1 MFTAKGSVA
10 TNEHGVVIRVTPR
23 DWVEY
28 RIDDHVLHIPC
39 EGTVDETGYPT
50 GETVYLSLVKSWEDP
65 YGNESID
72 QQALNKIKSDL
83 IEAFGALKFGLQ
95 LA

>member
-28 RIDDHVLHIPC
+28 RTDDHVLHIPC

-50 GETVYLSLVKSWEDP
+50 GERVYFSLVTNWEKP
-65 YGNESID
+65 YDNESID
-72 QQALNKIKSDL
+72 QETLSRIRSDL
-83 IEAFGALKFGLQ
+83 IEAFGALNFGLE
-95 LA
+95 LT